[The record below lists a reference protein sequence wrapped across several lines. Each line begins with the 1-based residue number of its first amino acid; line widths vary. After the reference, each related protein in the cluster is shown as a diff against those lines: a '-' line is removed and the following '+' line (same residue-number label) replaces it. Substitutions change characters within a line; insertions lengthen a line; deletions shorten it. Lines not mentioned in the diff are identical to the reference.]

1 MRVDTDKTAR
11 THHAGLFLAA
21 TLGRLTSGLST
32 RPNSSHFA
40 PAWPGLDSR
49 LIEIL

>member
-21 TLGRLTSGLST
+21 TLDWLTSGLST

-40 PAWPGLDSR
+40 PAWPDLHSR